1 MKKAS
6 PRKPPPKRP
15 RRPAAAAADAL
26 RPRYDFRGGVRGKYV
41 ARYRAGTN
49 VIVLDPDVA
58 ARFPDAA
65 SVNRALRAVAELA
78 DGTPPKSRSRRRTA

>member
-6 PRKPPPKRP
+6 PKSRKRT
-15 RRPAAAAADAL
+15 RPAASRATGDL
-26 RPRYDFRGGVRGKYV
+26 RPEYDFSAGQRGKY
-41 ARYRAGTN
+41 ADRYRTGTN
-49 VIVLDPDVA
+49 VVVLDPDVA

-78 DGTPPKSRSRRRTA
+78 DETPPRPRSKRRTA